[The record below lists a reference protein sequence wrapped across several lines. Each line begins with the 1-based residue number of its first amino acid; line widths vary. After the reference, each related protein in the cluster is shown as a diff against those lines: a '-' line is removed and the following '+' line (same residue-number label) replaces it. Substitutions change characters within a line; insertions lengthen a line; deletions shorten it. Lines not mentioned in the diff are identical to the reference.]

1 MPIPVI
7 ASGGAGS
14 LEHFAEVFND
24 GCADA
29 ALAASI
35 FHFSEHAVRDLKVML
50 HDRGIPVRLV
60 NMLIPAIDLKG
71 GKVVQLIQGEKLAIE
86 TTDLDYWIERFSG
99 FRRVNVIDLDAA
111 MNSGSNDHLVR
122 DICTRLPC
130 QVGGG
135 VRSPER
141 AAELCAIGAKKVIV
155 GSALFKDG
163 VADSA
168 SAQRFADAVGVDRV
182 IGAVDSK
189 GGRVVTHGWKTSTAT
204 TAVAAVRALEPFC
217 GEFLYTHVDKEGLMK
232 GTDIAAIRAVRDA
245 TRRPLIAAGGVTT
258 QAEIDELDA
267 LGIDAVVGMA
277 IYTGTLKRSSIY
289 NLESTMAQDTHTRR
303 GPEPPDLAE
312 RGGMKNGQ
320 PQRSDERLFMQLL
333 VYGGCRDS
341 RAVADALSGAG
352 DRRRRVRRRQRP
364 AGRRHPV
371 ADKGSE
377 FLPRHAAAAA

>member
-1 MPIPVI
+1 
-7 ASGGAGS
+7 
-14 LEHFAEVFND
+14 
-24 GCADA
+24 
-29 ALAASI
+29 
-35 FHFSEHAVRDLKVML
+35 
-50 HDRGIPVRLV
+50 
-60 NMLIPAIDLKG
+60 MLIPAIDLKG

-111 MNSGSNDHLVR
+111 MNAGSNDHLVR
-122 DICTRLPC
+122 EICKRLPC

-168 SAQRFADAVGVDRV
+168 NAQRFADAVSVDRV

-189 GGRVVTHGWKTSTAT
+189 RGMVVTHGWKTATAT

-232 GTDIAAIRAVRDA
+232 GTDMAAIRTVRDA

-258 QAEIDELDA
+258 QAEIDALDA

-277 IYTGTLKRSSIY
+277 IYTGTLK
-289 NLESTMAQDTHTRR
+289 LETRT
-303 GPEPPDLAE
+303 
-312 RGGMKNGQ
+312 
-320 PQRSDERLFMQLL
+320 
-333 VYGGCRDS
+333 
-341 RAVADALSGAG
+341 
-352 DRRRRVRRRQRP
+352 
-364 AGRRHPV
+364 
-371 ADKGSE
+371 
-377 FLPRHAAAAA
+377 